1 MPEKNFYKSSVKT
14 GLDFGE
20 HLEFVALNI
29 HHFLDAKGIVAKAY
43 SL

>member
-1 MPEKNFYKSSVKT
+1 MPEKNFYKSSLKT
-14 GLDFGE
+14 DLDFGE
-20 HLEFVALNI
+20 YLEFIALKI